1 LMRLLLIDTCGSEG
15 TVALAEADRVVR
27 SETLPGRSASERL
40 VPVVRE
46 MMTAAGWRLGELAA
60 LVVVHGP
67 GSFTGVRVGLSA
79 AKGLSEAGGVGL
91 IAVSRLALLAA
102 AAGDVAGDVCALL
115 DAGRGEFYCGVY
127 AGRRCVRE
135 ALLTAE
141 EVAAAAAG
149 AAAVVVCEERVAEAL
164 GAFLP
169 RIMREPRAEDAV
181 PFAVER
187 VGAGEFDDAA
197 TLDANYLRRTDA
209 EIFSKTAV
217 GAAKPKVSAGNV
229 K

>member
-1 LMRLLLIDTCGSEG
+1 MRLLLIDTCGSEG
-15 TVALAEADRVVR
+15 TVALAEAERVVA

-40 VPVVRE
+40 VPVVRG
-46 MMTAAGWRLGELAA
+46 MMSAAGWRLGELAA
-60 LVVVHGP
+60 IVVVHGP

-102 AAGDVAGDVCALL
+102 AAGDVAGEVCAVL
-115 DAGRGEFYCGVY
+115 DAGRGDFYCGVY

-135 ALLTAE
+135 TLLTGD
-141 EVAAAAAG
+141 EVAVAARSAS
-149 AAAVVVCEERVAEAL
+149 AVVVCEERVAEAL
-164 GAFLP
+164 RPFAP
-169 RIMREPRAEDAV
+169 RLVREPRAEDAM

-187 VGAGEFDDAA
+187 VRGGGFDDAA

-209 EIFSKTAV
+209 EIF
-217 GAAKPKVSAGNV
+217 AKPKVSAGTV